1 MTTPLATEQDYA
13 ECSRLHRHYGTSY
26 YFASRRLPAHI
37 RKQVDA
43 VYGFVRVP
51 DEWVDN
57 PVETSPE
64 GIAESLR
71 SYRQALLATM
81 YGVVP
86 SHPVL
91 RAFCD
96 VMQETGMKFDEPL
109 AFLDAMELDLTTFR
123 YSTFADLRNYMRG
136 SAVAVGGM
144 LLYVFNSS
152 DDPETRDRARC
163 LGEAMQLTNFLRD
176 VGEDYR
182 RGRIYLPLDELA
194 RFGVTEEQI
203 AEGSVNDAWRELM
216 RFNIARARELFDQ
229 SDAGIARL
237 PKEVRF
243 GVALARELYAKIL
256 EKIEQNDFD
265 VFRQR
270 AATSPQDKMVIAW
283 RVWSA
288 MS

>member
-26 YFASRRLPAHI
+26 YFASRRLPPQI

-57 PVETSPE
+57 PEIDSPDR
-64 GIAESLR
+64 IAESLR
-71 SYRQALLATM
+71 GYRQALLATM

-86 SHPVL
+86 NHPVL
-91 RAFCD
+91 RAFSD

-123 YSTFADLRNYMRG
+123 YPTYADLRGYMRG

-144 LLYVFNSS
+144 LLYVFNST

-182 RGRIYLPLDELA
+182 RGRIYLPLDEMA
-194 RFGVTEEQI
+194 QFGVTESQI
-203 AEGSVNDAWRELM
+203 HEGVVNEAWRELM
-216 RFNIARARELFDQ
+216 RFNITRARGLFDQ
-229 SDAGIARL
+229 SDAGIVRL

-256 EKIEQNDFD
+256 DKIELNDYD
-265 VFRQR
+265 VFSQR
-270 AATSPQDKMVIAW
+270 ASTSPQDKMVIAW